1 MREPGHNGPVATT
14 ETTCSALSAADEPLP
29 GTAAT
34 ARGYVCVEIPSG
46 WGRDVLDGTAL
57 GTELSGQ
64 LSARADAAGVRILFV
79 RRPGRDT
86 DRTVRTVLIAR
97 TEPAATWCERLAI
110 TDPAELLDIVPRVV
124 AGPAPRIGDAV
135 TDPVV
140 LVCAH
145 GRRDRCCAVEGR
157 PVAASLKQ
165 EFGDAVWECSHTG
178 GHRFAPSMILL
189 PTGYTYGRLDSEG
202 SAAAVRAA
210 VRGEVYRPGLR
221 GRSTWTASGQVAEIA
236 VRDASGDADA
246 GNLTVDDDTP
256 VVSVRHRDGRAWQV
270 TVETRELAAR
280 PASCGAA
287 PKPVRPVV
295 AVQVAAAQADPV

>member
-1 MREPGHNGPVATT
+1 MPRVSDPRQNGPVTAT
-14 ETTCSALSAADEPLP
+14 ETTCSVLSAADEPLA

-34 ARGYVCVEIPSG
+34 ARGYVCAEVPSG

-57 GTELSGQ
+57 GSELSAE
-64 LSARADAAGVRILFV
+64 LSARADAADVRILFV

-86 DRTVRTVLIAR
+86 AGPTRTVLIAR
-97 TEPAATWCERLAI
+97 TDPDATWCERLAI
-110 TDPAELLDIVPRVV
+110 TDPVELLDIVPEAA
-124 AGPAPRIGDAV
+124 AGPAPRLGDPV
-135 TDPVV
+135 TDPVA

-189 PTGYTYGRLDSEG
+189 PTGFTYGRLDPQS
-202 SAAAVRAA
+202 SAAALRAA
-210 VRGEVYRPGLR
+210 ARGEVYRQGLR
-221 GRSTWTASGQVAEIA
+221 GRSTWTAVGQAAEIA
-236 VRDASGDADA
+236 VRDMCGDIDADS
-246 GNLTVDDDTP
+246 LTVDESAVDP
-256 VVSVRHRDGRAWQV
+256 LVRHRDGRAWRV
-270 TVETRELAAR
+270 TVETRELPAR

-287 PKPVRPVV
+287 PKPVHPVV
-295 AVQVAAAQADPV
+295 VTAVAAL